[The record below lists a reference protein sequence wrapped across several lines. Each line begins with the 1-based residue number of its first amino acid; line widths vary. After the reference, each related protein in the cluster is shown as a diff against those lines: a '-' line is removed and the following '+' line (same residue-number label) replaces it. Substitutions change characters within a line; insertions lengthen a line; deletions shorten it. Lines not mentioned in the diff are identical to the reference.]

1 MSKVVSCNCPTKHDV
16 FTDTSDISL
25 DTLAQLRNPEQ
36 KDPFTPLQK
45 GFQKRSRAKM
55 LTDVANGQL
64 IDLESSLV
72 KSYWQTYWCT
82 RTVLQE
88 GDKLTSRYCNQR
100 WCLVCNRIRTAK
112 LINGYIPSIDKLK
125 DPQFVTLTRQTVDAV
140 DLAPTI
146 QEMQGNFVKVKDR
159 LRKQGI
165 KLKGIRKIE
174 VKYNELTDKY
184 HPHYHLIV
192 EGKQDAQTLV
202 CEWVSSYP
210 NDVCNIQAQDV
221 RKADKNAPLELF
233 KYFTKMLTDSGHFY
247 PKQMDLVFQV
257 MKGKRTFQPFG
268 GIKKQSEDIELDEQ
282 TNIDWLPPL
291 NEIWVFEDAEQYS
304 DWYNA
309 QGEPLTHVKMSEQT
323 MNLRNNI
330 TNGAITDRQ
339 TESQENCPRYVP
351 T

>member
-1 MSKVVSCNCPTKHDV
+1 MAKVVSCNCPTKKDV

-36 KDPFTPLQK
+36 TDTFTPLQK

-55 LTDVANGQL
+55 LTDSMNFQL
-64 IDLESSLV
+64 IDLESKLL

-82 RTVLQE
+82 RAVLQD

-112 LINGYIPSIDKLK
+112 LINGYIPSIDKLE
-125 DPQFVTLTRQTVDAV
+125 DAQFITLTRQTVDAV
-140 DLAPTI
+140 DLADTI
-146 QEMQGNFVKVKDR
+146 QEMQANFVKVKDR

-165 KLKGIRKIE
+165 KLVGIRKIE
-174 VKYNELTDKY
+174 IKYNELSGKY

-192 EGKQDAQTLV
+192 DGLQNAQSLV
-202 CEWVSSYP
+202 CEWVSCYSE
-210 NDVCNIQAQDV
+210 DVCNIKAQDV
-221 RKADKNAPLELF
+221 RKADKNAPIELF
-233 KYFTKMLTDSGHFY
+233 KYFTKMLTDSGRFY
-247 PKQMDLVFQV
+247 PEQMDVIFQV

-282 TNIDWLPPL
+282 TNIDWLPPQT
-291 NEIWVFEDAEQYS
+291 EIWVFEDANEFS

-309 QGEPLTHVKMSEQT
+309 QGEPLSQVKMSEQT
-323 MNLRNNI
+323 MQLRNNI
-330 TNGAITDRQ
+330 LQDNDDNRQVESKTN
-339 TESQENCPRYVP
+339 SPRYVP